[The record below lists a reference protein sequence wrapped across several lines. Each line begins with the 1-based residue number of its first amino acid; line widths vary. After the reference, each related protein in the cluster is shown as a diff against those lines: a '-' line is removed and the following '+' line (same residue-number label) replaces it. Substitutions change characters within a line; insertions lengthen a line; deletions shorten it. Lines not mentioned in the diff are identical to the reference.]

1 MYFFEKCGARLRA
14 LLGAAARGAAQP
26 RLCSQRTLFGIKS
39 SVEAAID
46 QVTAEQEE
54 RAQRKLEAERQRRRE
69 AAGARGAEAR
79 GGADGPAGTA
89 NAADGTVD
97 ASADAADG
105 EDL

>member
-1 MYFFEKCGARLRA
+1 MDDFEKRWARLRDQ
-14 LLGAAARGAAQP
+14 LGAEARGESQP

-46 QVTAEQEE
+46 QVAAEQEE
-54 RAQRKLEAERQRRRE
+54 RAQRKLAAERQRRRE